1 MTTGGYDP
9 SKDPQNPSGDPYPPQ
24 GGNYPPPGGY
34 PPPPSGGD
42 YPPPGSYPPPG
53 NYPPP
58 PGGDYPP
65 PGGYPPPPGGN
76 YPPPPGGN
84 YPPPPGGFGSGGFGA
99 PGPTRLSVGD
109 AISFGWRK
117 FSANPGVWIVFVVVA
132 LLVQALING
141 IFNGFDVAVQDTDD
155 FTFTSAFS
163 AAGLIGSV
171 VSAIVGYLLQ
181 AAFVRGAL
189 SEVDGQ
195 KPALGTFLQFGPIGA
210 VILTG
215 LLVGIGTSVGLVLC
229 ILPGLVFAFLTWWAM
244 PFVVDRNQD
253 AITAIKSSFTAI
265 KSNAGT
271 LILLALAL
279 IGINILGA
287 LLCGLGL
294 LVSIPVSII
303 ASTYA
308 YRITTGGPVVA

>member
-9 SKDPQNPSGDPYPPQ
+9 SKDPQNPGGDPYPPQ
-24 GGNYPPPGGY
+24 
-34 PPPPSGGD
+34 
-42 YPPPGSYPPPG
+42 
-53 NYPPP
+53 
-58 PGGDYPP
+58 
-65 PGGYPPPPGGN
+65 
-76 YPPPPGGN
+76 GGN

-265 KSNAGT
+265 KSDAGT